1 MKKLRSKEVKWLT
14 QIMGANQ
21 LKLGW
26 LLQFK
31 ERALK
36 IPNLTQCFEL
46 GRFKDPTASGPPSV
60 YNVAES
66 QVIPCQMDHVNSNLG
81 LGMRVLWLTLLDQLI
96 NNTEI
101 SKSKT

>member
-1 MKKLRSKEVKWLT
+1 
-14 QIMGANQ
+14 MGANQ

-46 GRFKDPTASGPPSV
+46 GRFKDPTASGPPSM

-66 QVIPCQMDHVNSNLG
+66 QVIPCQMDHVKLQSRGRNEGVMVDSFRSG
-81 LGMRVLWLTLLDQLI
+81 F
-96 NNTEI
+96 
-101 SKSKT
+101 

>member
-1 MKKLRSKEVKWLT
+1 MTHPNYE
-14 QIMGANQ
+14 GANQ

-46 GRFKDPTASGPPSV
+46 GRFKDPTASGPPSM
-60 YNVAES
+60 YKVAES
-66 QVIPCQMDHVNSNLG
+66 QVIPCQMDHVKLQSRGRNEGVMVDSLNQ
-81 LGMRVLWLTLLDQLI
+81 V
-96 NNTEI
+96 
-101 SKSKT
+101 SK